1 MPNPDDNL
9 PAVSFKE
16 RPEDFVV
23 DEVPAYEPSGE
34 GDHLYVTFRKT
45 SLTTDEA
52 VRRLARALGVD
63 ARDAGV
69 AGMKDKHAVTSQTV
83 SFLVPRSVDHEAALR
98 ALEGDGLEVMGARRH
113 GNKLKPGHL
122 KMNRFRIVLRGVSDP
137 ALRAQIGRGLEDAK
151 ARGVP
156 NAYGSQRFG
165 ADADNEARALA
176 FVRGERPPPKD
187 KRKLRFLFS
196 ALQSAL
202 FNRVL
207 ERRVAD
213 GSWADVLPGDLAKK
227 HDTGGLFLV
236 AAEGPELEDARA
248 RARASAISATGP
260 MFGSSMR
267 RPEGAPAALE
277 AAVLAEAGLDAD
289 TLERFRH
296 AGEGTRR
303 ALRLLAEELAWSDGP
318 DGALV
323 VELALGK
330 GGYATTFLGSVCRLV
345 EPTRGGPTAPTEDA
359 AEGSADAPG

>member
-151 ARGVP
+151 ARGVA

-207 ERRVAD
+207 ERRVAE

-236 AAEGPELEDARA
+236 AAEGPE
-248 RARASAISATGP
+248 
-260 MFGSSMR
+260 
-267 RPEGAPAALE
+267 GAPGALE